1 MASPPRFRVAFSTP
15 WFEIEESATATTGEA
30 PYYRMTG
37 PDGIICLPLTP
48 EGDLLLIR
56 QYRPSLEKETLEIP
70 AGSIDR
76 GETPADAAPRE
87 ILEETGYRCA
97 ILFPLGSGRLYL
109 NRCTQTEHLFLGLD
123 AEPVAG
129 RRSEP
134 GIETVVVSRD
144 AFHGMVL
151 RNEVEQTAIMS
162 IFGIVSAKMGID
174 LLRDP
179 IDRIRARV
187 LADMALADMAKE

>member
-1 MASPPRFRVAFSTP
+1 MERPPRFRVAFSTP
-15 WFEIEESATATTGEA
+15 WFEIEETATASTAEA

-48 EGDLLLIR
+48 KGDLLLIR

-76 GETPADAAPRE
+76 GETSGAAAPRE
-87 ILEETGYRCA
+87 ILEETGHRCA

-109 NRCTQTEHLFLGLD
+109 NRCTQVEHLFLGLD
-123 AEPVAG
+123 AEPVSG
-129 RRSEP
+129 RQPEP

-144 AFHGMVL
+144 EFHGMVL

-162 IFGIVSAKMGID
+162 IFGIVSAKLGVD
-174 LLRDP
+174 LMRDP

-187 LADMALADMAKE
+187 LADMAKE

>member
-1 MASPPRFRVAFSTP
+1 MRSPPRFRVAFSTP
-15 WFEIEESATATTGEA
+15 WFEIEESTAARTGEA

-37 PDGIICLPLTP
+37 PDGIICLPFTT

-56 QYRPSLEKETLEIP
+56 QYRPGLEKETLEIP

-87 ILEETGYRCA
+87 ILEETGHRCA

-129 RRSEP
+129 RRPEQ

-162 IFGIVSAKMGID
+162 IFGLVSAKLGID

-179 IDRIRARV
+179 MDRIRARV
-187 LADMALADMAKE
+187 LVDMAKE